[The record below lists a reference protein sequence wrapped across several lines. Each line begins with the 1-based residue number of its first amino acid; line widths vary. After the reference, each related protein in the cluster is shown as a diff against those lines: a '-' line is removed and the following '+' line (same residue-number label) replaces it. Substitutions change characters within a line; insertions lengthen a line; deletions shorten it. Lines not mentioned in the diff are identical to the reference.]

1 MERIKQ
7 TLQDSNYDY
16 YVYDLTEL
24 QNRLSWITSVTKH
37 DIYYAV
43 KANSNLK
50 ILETVAPYVSGFEVA
65 SPGEIEKVR
74 SISKDINIIY
84 GGPVKTTKNLEYA
97 LNEHVKS
104 IQVESLYELD
114 SLESLLRNSGQSI
127 EVMIRINLSN
137 IKSTAKLK
145 MAGVPTQF
153 GMPKEDIEE
162 AIQICKDTD
171 NITLTGFHFHSMS
184 NNLDE
189 DAHVAFI
196 ERAIEFTNLYQSE
209 LPENYSINVGGGIGI
224 DYSEEKIFDFDYFA
238 TRIHHLP
245 HLTFELGRFI
255 TSPIGYYAANVFDI
269 KTIHQETFIL
279 LNGGTNH
286 FRFPKAWNHNQPY
299 EIITCEPS
307 PNRRIKSVSDETVV
321 FAGKLCTPN
330 DVFGQPYNIKHIQT
344 GDWIVFKYAGSY
356 GFDISH
362 LQFLSHELPI
372 IKYI

>member
-1 MERIKQ
+1 MDRIKSQ
-7 TLQDSNYDY
+7 LQDRNHDY
-16 YVYDLTEL
+16 YIYDLTEL
-24 QNRLSWITSVTKH
+24 KNRISWIRTVTTH

-50 ILETVAPYVSGFEVA
+50 ILETLTQYVSGFEVA

-74 SISKDINIIY
+74 SISKDVPIIY
-84 GGPVKTTKNLEYA
+84 GGPVKSKSHLAYA
-97 LNEHVKS
+97 IKENVKS
-104 IQVESLYELD
+104 IQVESLFELD
-114 SLESLLRNSGQSI
+114 SLKDLLQDTKQTI
-127 EVMIRINLSN
+127 EVMIRINLSD

-153 GMPKEDIEE
+153 GMPYSDINE
-162 AIQICKDTD
+162 AIQICDATD
-171 NITLTGFHFHSMS
+171 HLTLIGFHFHSMS

-189 DAHVAFI
+189 DAHVEFI
-196 ERAIEFTNLYQSE
+196 NRTIEFTNEYKKY
-209 LPENYSINVGGGIGI
+209 LPEDYCINVGGGIGI
-224 DYSEEKIFDFDYFA
+224 DYDEQKLFDFDYFA
-238 TRIHHLP
+238 TRIQHLP

-255 TSPIGYYAANVFDI
+255 TGPIGYYAANVFDI
-269 KTIHQETFIL
+269 KSMHDKTFVL

-299 EIITCEPS
+299 EIIESEETS
-307 PNRRIKSVSDETVV
+307 ARIKYVTNDTVV

-330 DVFGQPYNIKHIQT
+330 DVFGQPYDIKRVQT

-356 GFDISH
+356 GYDISH

-372 IKYI
+372 IQYI